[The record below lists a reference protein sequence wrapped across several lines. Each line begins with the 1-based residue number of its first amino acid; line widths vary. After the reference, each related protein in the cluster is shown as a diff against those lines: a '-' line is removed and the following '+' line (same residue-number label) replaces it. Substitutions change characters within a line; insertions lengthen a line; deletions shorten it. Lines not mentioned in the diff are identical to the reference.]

1 MDGLKDRKQRDGN
14 HFLLK
19 KMWEIQAITLTLK
32 RKSAIVYL
40 CVKREDEGLKR
51 A

>member
-1 MDGLKDRKQRDGN
+1 MGFGN
-14 HFLLK
+14 YFLLK
-19 KMWEIQAITLTLK
+19 RYGKFKSLPLTLK
-32 RKSAIVYL
+32 KKSAIVYL